1 MPASRRPTL
10 RDRLLGAGLQTRLVA
25 AVAVLVLAC
34 GGFLAH
40 RAVAALGDAYRW
52 TGEAEAAALAH
63 SFARSLSSRDVAD
76 VERIRGRVARLSGV
90 HPDLTE
96 VAVLEPAPGTSQRA
110 VYSVGARAAQLAF
123 PILDGTGSPVAVLR
137 LRFSRDES
145 AGAFA
150 AGRREVLLAGLGAGL
165 LLLIGVGAL
174 ARVLL
179 VSPVEQ
185 LSRSALLVAAGKP
198 GRALGWRR
206 RDAIGALAGSIDAIG
221 GTMQALQAQIDGL
234 ALKDPLTGVLN
245 HRGLHDAL
253 HEALDNARKRGEKVA
268 VVVLDIDNFEQLN
281 AAAGHATGD
290 EALRIAARVILGE
303 LRPGDVCGRIGG
315 DEFLLAL
322 PDSDAW
328 GAERV
333 VERLRGAVAAAP
345 LSRPEASPPLRSRE
359 RRSQLAFSA
368 GIAEYPRD
376 ARDQQGLMRL
386 ADGALYR
393 AKRSGRNRCVV
404 YSSFVDAPLSLQEEA
419 ERARTAGLANTV
431 YALARAVDLK
441 DGYTHQHS
449 ARVAQYAAVLARELG
464 MTEEEIEQI
473 RTAGILHDVG
483 KVGVADAVLLKPAR
497 LTDDEFREMKRHPM
511 LGRDIVQG
519 AGMPEIADWV
529 LSLHER
535 WDGCGYPHKLEGEDI
550 PLASRVLGVA
560 DAFEAMTSSRLYRR
574 GMPVE
579 KALQE
584 LEKSSG
590 EQFDPAVAQRLVD
603 LIRAG
608 AIPLGEIGVLDVT
621 HYGSA
626 AGSGSAAPP
635 EEEGEPVRN
644 VLPDSVPRGAKR
656 TGRAS
661 GSDSSARA
669 SSAS

>member
-25 AVAVLVLAC
+25 AVAVLVVAC

-40 RAVAALGDAYRW
+40 RSVAALGDAYRW

-63 SFARSLSSRDVAD
+63 SFARSLSPRDLAD
-76 VERIRGRVARLSGV
+76 VERIRSRVVRLSGV

-96 VAVLEPAPGTSQRA
+96 VAVQEPPAGTSKRA
-110 VYSVGARAAQLAF
+110 VYTVGERAAELAF
-123 PILDGTGSPVAVLR
+123 PILDGGGRPVALLR
-137 LRFSRDES
+137 LHFSHDER
-145 AGAFA
+145 AAALA

-165 LLLIGVGAL
+165 LLVIGVGAL
-174 ARVLL
+174 GRILL
-179 VSPVEQ
+179 VRPVER
-185 LSRSALLVAAGKP
+185 LSRSALLVVAGKP
-198 GRALGWRR
+198 GPALGWRR
-206 RDAIGALAGSIDAIG
+206 RDAIGALAGSIDALG
-221 GTMQALQAQIDGL
+221 GTVQALQARIDGL
-234 ALKDPLTGVLN
+234 ALQDPLTGVLN

-253 HEALDNARKRGEKVA
+253 HEALENARKRNEKVA

-333 VERLRGAVAAAP
+333 VERLRSAVAAAP
-345 LSRPEASPPLRSRE
+345 LRE
-359 RRSQLAFSA
+359 RRTRLAFSA

-449 ARVAQYAAVLARELG
+449 ARVAQYAALLARELG

-497 LTDDEFREMKRHPM
+497 LTEDEFLEMQRHST

-519 AGMPEIADWV
+519 AGMPEIAEWV
-529 LSLHER
+529 LYLHER
-535 WDGCGYPHKLEGEDI
+535 WDGRGYPHKLEGEDI

-579 KALQE
+579 KALLE
-584 LEKSSG
+584 LEKSAG

-603 LIRAG
+603 LVRAG

-635 EEEGEPVRN
+635 DEEGAPVRN
-644 VLPDSVPRGAKR
+644 VLPDAVPRGAKR

>member
-1 MPASRRPTL
+1 MPASRRPTV

-40 RAVAALGDAYRW
+40 RSLAALGDAYRW

-63 SFARSLSSRDVAD
+63 SFARSLSSRDLAD
-76 VERIRGRVARLSGV
+76 VERIRSRVVRLSGV
-90 HPDLTE
+90 HPDLSE
-96 VAVLEPAPGTSQRA
+96 VAVLKPAAGTSQRA
-110 VYSVGARAAQLAF
+110 VYTVGARAAELAF
-123 PILDGTGSPVAVLR
+123 PILDGTGRPVAVLR

-145 AGAFA
+145 ATALA

-165 LLLIGVGAL
+165 LLVIGVGGL
-174 ARVLL
+174 ARLLL
-179 VSPVEQ
+179 VRPVER

-198 GRALGWRR
+198 GPALGWRR
-206 RDAIGALAGSIDAIG
+206 RDAIGALAGSIDATG
-221 GTMQALQAQIDGL
+221 GTMQALQARIAGL
-234 ALKDPLTGVLN
+234 ALQDPLTGVLN

-253 HEALDNARKRGEKVA
+253 HEALENARKRNEKVA

-333 VERLRGAVAAAP
+333 VERLRSAVAAAP
-345 LSRPEASPPLRSRE
+345 VRE
-359 RRSQLAFSA
+359 RRARLAFSA

-497 LTDDEFREMKRHPM
+497 LTEDEFLEMQRHST

-603 LIRAG
+603 LIRSG

>member
-10 RDRLLGAGLQTRLVA
+10 RDRLLGAGLQTRLLA

-96 VAVLEPAPGTSQRA
+96 VAVQEPPAGTSKRA
-110 VYSVGARAAQLAF
+110 VYTVGERAAELAF
-123 PILDGTGSPVAVLR
+123 PILDGGGRPVAVLR

-145 AGAFA
+145 ATALA

-165 LLLIGVGAL
+165 LLVIGVGGL
-174 ARVLL
+174 ARLLL
-179 VSPVEQ
+179 VRPVER

-198 GRALGWRR
+198 GPALGWRR
-206 RDAIGALAGSIDAIG
+206 RYAIGELAGSIDATG
-221 GTMQALQAQIDGL
+221 GTMQALQARIAGL
-234 ALKDPLTGVLN
+234 ALQDPLTGVLN

-253 HEALDNARKRGEKVA
+253 HEALENARKRNEKVA

-303 LRPGDVCGRIGG
+303 LRLGDVCGRIGG

-333 VERLRGAVAAAP
+333 VERLRSAVAAAP
-345 LSRPEASPPLRSRE
+345 LRE
-359 RRSQLAFSA
+359 RRTRLAFSA

-464 MTEEEIEQI
+464 MSEEEIEQI

-497 LTDDEFREMKRHPM
+497 LTEDEFLEMQRHST

-519 AGMPEIADWV
+519 AGMPEIAEWV
-529 LSLHER
+529 LYLHER
-535 WDGCGYPHKLEGEDI
+535 WDGRGYPHKLEGEDI

-574 GMPVE
+574 GMAVE
-579 KALQE
+579 TALEE
-584 LEKSSG
+584 LETSAG
-590 EQFDPAVAQRLVD
+590 QQFDPTVAQRMVD
-603 LIRAG
+603 LVRAG

-626 AGSGSAAPP
+626 ASSESAAPP
-635 EEEGEPVRN
+635 EEDGEPVRN
-644 VLPDSVPRGAKR
+644 VPSDPDEPAPAPRGAKR
-656 TGRAS
+656 AGRAGRARNS
-661 GSDSSARA
+661 VADSSARA

>member
-1 MPASRRPTL
+1 MPAARRLTL
-10 RDRLLGAGLQTRLVA
+10 RDRLLRAGLQTRTVA
-25 AVAVLVLAC
+25 GAAALVLAC
-34 GGFLAH
+34 GGFLSY
-40 RAVAALGDAYRW
+40 RAVEAVDDAYRW
-52 TGEAEAAALAH
+52 SGESEAVAV
-63 SFARSLSSRDVAD
+63 ARSFVRTLGPRDIDD
-76 VERIRGRVARLSGV
+76 VDRIRARLTRLSGV
-90 HPDLTE
+90 HPDLT
-96 VAVLEPAPGTSQRA
+96 AAAAEPARADTPRRARYQRRDDA
-110 VYSVGARAAQLAF
+110 EVLRF
-123 PILDGTGSPVAVLR
+123 PILDSRGRPGAVLR
-137 LRFSRDES
+137 FDFSPAERTQALAS
-145 AGAFA
+145 
-150 AGRREVLLAGLGAGL
+150 GRREVLLAALGAGL
-165 LLLIGVGAL
+165 LLVIGVGAL
-174 ARVLL
+174 SWLLL
-179 VSPVEQ
+179 VRPIEQ
-185 LSRSALLVAAGKP
+185 LSSRAVQVVAGKP
-198 GRALGWRR
+198 GAPLGLRR
-206 RDAIGALAGSIDAIG
+206 RDAIGVLAGSIDAMG
-221 GTMQALQAQIDGL
+221 GTMRALQARIDGL
-234 ALKDPLTGVLN
+234 ALQDPLTGVLN

-253 HEALDNARKRGEKVA
+253 HEALDGAADRREKVA

-281 AAAGHATGD
+281 AAAGHGAGD
-290 EALRIAARVILGE
+290 EALKMAARVILGE

-333 VERLRGAVAAAP
+333 VERLRAAVASAP
-345 LSRPEASPPLRSRE
+345 LREGRSGLE
-359 RRSQLAFSA
+359 FSA
-368 GIAEYPRD
+368 GIAEFPRD

-431 YALARAVDLK
+431 
-441 DGYTHQHS
+441 S

-464 MTEEEIEQI
+464 MSEEEIEQI

-497 LTDDEFREMKRHPM
+497 LTEDEFLEMQRHST

-519 AGMPEIADWV
+519 AGMPEIAEWV
-529 LSLHER
+529 LYLHER
-535 WDGCGYPHKLEGEDI
+535 WDGRGYPHKLEGEDI

-579 KALQE
+579 KALLE
-584 LEKSSG
+584 LEKSAG
-590 EQFDPAVAQRLVD
+590 QQFDPAVAQRMVD
-603 LIRAG
+603 LVRAG
-608 AIPLGEIGVLDVT
+608 SIPLGEIGVLEVT

-626 AGSGSAAPP
+626 ASSESAAPP

-644 VLPDSVPRGAKR
+644 VPSDGLPRGAR
-656 TGRAS
+656 RA
-661 GSDSSARA
+661 GVAPSDSSARA

>member
-10 RDRLLGAGLQTRLVA
+10 RDRLLGAGLQARLVA
-25 AVAVLVLAC
+25 AVAVLVVAC
-34 GGFLAH
+34 GGFLAY
-40 RAVAALGDAYRW
+40 RSVAAIDDAYRW
-52 TGEAEAAALAH
+52 TGEAEASAIAH
-63 SFARSLSSRDVAD
+63 GFARSLRPRDLDDVARIR
-76 VERIRGRVARLSGV
+76 ERIVRLAGV
-90 HPDLTE
+90 HTE
-96 VAVLEPAPGTSQRA
+96 LIELSVLPAPPGLPKRA
-110 VYSVGARAAQLAF
+110 VYREDGRSAHLAF
-123 PILDGTGSPVAVLR
+123 PILDGNGSAAALLQ
-137 LRFSRDES
+137 LRFSLDERTEALAS
-145 AGAFA
+145 
-150 AGRREVLLAGLGAGL
+150 GRREVLLAGLGAGL
-165 LLLIGVGAL
+165 LLLIGVG
-174 ARVLL
+174 VLSRL
-179 VSPVEQ
+179 LIVRPVER
-185 LSRSALLVAAGKP
+185 LSQRALLVAAGKP
-198 GRALGWRR
+198 GPALGWRR
-206 RDAIGALAGSIDAIG
+206 GDAIGALAGSLDALG
-221 GTMQALQAQIDGL
+221 GTVQALQARIDGL
-234 ALKDPLTGVLN
+234 VLEDPLTGVLN

-253 HEALDNARKRGEKVA
+253 HDALESARKRGEKVA
-268 VVVLDIDNFEQLN
+268 VVVLDIDNFEQIN
-281 AAAGHATGD
+281 EAAGHAAGD
-290 EALRIAARVILGE
+290 EALRMAARVILGE

-322 PDSDAW
+322 PNSDAW

-333 VERLRGAVAAAP
+333 VERLRGAIAGIP
-345 LSRPEASPPLRSRE
+345 IRK
-359 RRSQLAFSA
+359 RRSGLAFSA

-386 ADGALYR
+386 SDGALYR

-464 MTEEEIEQI
+464 MSGEEIEQI

-497 LTDDEFREMKRHPM
+497 LTEDEFLEMQRHSA

-519 AGMPEIADWV
+519 AGMPEIAEWV
-529 LSLHER
+529 LYLHER
-535 WDGCGYPHKLEGEDI
+535 WDGRGYPHRLEGEEI

-579 KALQE
+579 KALGE
-584 LEKSSG
+584 LERSAG
-590 EQFDPAVAQRLVD
+590 QQFDPTVAQRMVD
-603 LIRAG
+603 LVRAG

-635 EEEGEPVRN
+635 DEEGEPVRN
-644 VLPDSVPRGAKR
+644 VPSGGVPRGA
-656 TGRAS
+656 GRA
-661 GSDSSARA
+661 GRAGRAPRADSSARA

>member
-1 MPASRRPTL
+1 MPAVRRLSL
-10 RDRLLGAGLQTRLVA
+10 RDRLLRAGLQTRIVA
-25 AVAVLVLAC
+25 GAALMVLAC
-34 GGFLAH
+34 GGFMAH
-40 RAVAALGDAYRW
+40 RAVDAISDAYRW
-52 TGEAEAAALAH
+52 NGESEAQAIAHGFVRSLSPRDLDDIGRMRARLARVGSAHPQLIDVTVWAAPADTPRVADYDREDGAAVLRFPIVDGRGRPRYVLRLAFSLDERAEALAH
-63 SFARSLSSRDVAD
+63 
-76 VERIRGRVARLSGV
+76 
-90 HPDLTE
+90 
-96 VAVLEPAPGTSQRA
+96 
-110 VYSVGARAAQLAF
+110 
-123 PILDGTGSPVAVLR
+123 
-137 LRFSRDES
+137 
-145 AGAFA
+145 
-150 AGRREVLLAGLGAGL
+150 GRREVLLAGLGAGL
-165 LLLIGVGAL
+165 LLVIGAGAL
-174 ARVLL
+174 CRLL
-179 VSPVEQ
+179 VVRPVERLSGNALQ
-185 LSRSALLVAAGKP
+185 LVAGKP
-198 GRALGWRR
+198 VAALGWRR
-206 RDAIGALAGSIDAIG
+206 RDAIGALAGSIDALG
-221 GTMQALQAQIDGL
+221 GTMQALQARIDGL

-245 HRGLHDAL
+245 HRGLHDEL
-253 HEALDNARKRGEKVA
+253 HEALERAADRREKVA

-281 AAAGHATGD
+281 AAAGHGAGD
-290 EALRIAARVILGE
+290 EALRIAARVFLGE

-333 VERLRGAVAAAP
+333 VERLRAAVAAAP
-345 LSRPEASPPLRSRE
+345 LRTGRSG
-359 RRSQLAFSA
+359 LAFSA
-368 GIAEYPRD
+368 GIAEFPRD

-464 MTEEEIEQI
+464 MSEEEIEQI

-497 LTDDEFREMKRHPM
+497 LTEDEFLEMQRHSA
-511 LGRDIVQG
+511 LGRDIIQG

-529 LSLHER
+529 LYLHER
-535 WDGCGYPHKLEGEDI
+535 WDGCGYPHKLEGEEI

-579 KALQE
+579 KALLE
-584 LEKSSG
+584 LEKSAG
-590 EQFDPAVAQRLVD
+590 QQFDPAVAQRMVD
-603 LIRAG
+603 LVRAG
-608 AIPLGEIGVLDVT
+608 AIPLGEIGVLEVT

-626 AGSGSAAPP
+626 ASSESAAPP

-644 VLPDSVPRGAKR
+644 LPSDGLPRGAR
-656 TGRAS
+656 RAGLAS
-661 GSDSSARA
+661 TDSSARA
-669 SSAS
+669 TSAS